1 MQRLLQ
7 FIEFSLERSMYNS
20 RWLLAPVYLGLSL
33 ALLCIGLKFFQEVW
47 HVLPHVFDISDA
59 NLVLSLLSLVD
70 LTLVGSLIVMV
81 MFSGY
86 ENFVSQLDIAEDSEK
101 LGWLGTHDYSSLKMK
116 LATSIVAISSIH
128 LLKIFMNVEK
138 VANDKLL
145 WYVVI
150 HMTFVVSALL
160 MGYLGKLEK
169 H

>member
-1 MQRLLQ
+1 MKILK
-7 FIEFSLERSMYNS
+7 FIEFSLERSMYAS
-20 RWLLAPVYLGLSL
+20 RWIMAPVYLGMSL
-33 ALLCIGLKFFQEVW
+33 TLLAIGVKFFHQLW
-47 HVLPHVFDISDA
+47 HVLPNIFAIA
-59 NLVLSLLSLVD
+59 EAELVLSVLSLID

-86 ENFVSQLDIAEDSEK
+86 ENFVSQLDISEDTEK
-101 LGWLGTHDYSSLKMK
+101 LDWLGTHDYSSLKMK

-128 LLKIFMNVEK
+128 LLKVFMNVEK
-138 VANDKLL
+138 IADDKLL
-145 WYVVI
+145 WYVII

>member
-1 MQRLLQ
+1 MKLLQ
-7 FIEFSLERSMYNS
+7 LIEFSLERSMYAS
-20 RWLLAPVYLGLSL
+20 RWIMAPVYLGMSL
-33 ALLCIGLKFFQEVW
+33 TLLAIGIKFFQELW
-47 HVLPHVFDISDA
+47 HILPHIFEIADA
-59 NLVLSLLSLVD
+59 DLVLAALSLVD

-86 ENFVSQLDIAEDSEK
+86 ENFVSQLDIAEGTEK
-101 LGWLGTHDYSSLKMK
+101 LDWLGTHDYSSLKMK

-128 LLKIFMNVEK
+128 LLKIFMNAEK
-138 VANDKLL
+138 IQNDKLV

-160 MGYLGKLEK
+160 MGYLSKLEK

>member
-1 MQRLLQ
+1 MNKILEV
-7 FIEFSLERSMYNS
+7 IEFSIERTMYNS

-33 ALLCIGLKFFQEVW
+33 ALLCIGLKFFQELW
-47 HVLPHVFDISDA
+47 HVVPHIFDIADSD
-59 NLVLSLLSLVD
+59 LVLALLSLID
-70 LTLVGSLIVMV
+70 LALVGSLTVMV

-86 ENFVSQLDIAEDSEK
+86 ENFVSQLDIAEDGEK

-128 LLKIFMNVEK
+128 LLKVFMNVEK
-138 VANDKLL
+138 VNNDKLA
-145 WYVVI
+145 WYVMI